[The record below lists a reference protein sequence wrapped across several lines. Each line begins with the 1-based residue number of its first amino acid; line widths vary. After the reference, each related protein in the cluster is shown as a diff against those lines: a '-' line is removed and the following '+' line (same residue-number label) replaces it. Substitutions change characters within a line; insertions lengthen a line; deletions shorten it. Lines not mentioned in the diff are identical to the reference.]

1 MGERFE
7 DNPFTEDWSDLWDE
21 KPVKEAYDA
30 FPGNDLE
37 KKMDARI
44 REVASKYRRRGRLL
58 IDDSLFSS
66 YSVYAGLEDEFGDD
80 IEKVTDRQ
88 ILGAIVFDIEDKEDD
103 WDL

>member
-1 MGERFE
+1 MADMKNE
-7 DNPFTEDWSDLWDE
+7 NPFTEDWSNLWDE

-44 REVASKYRRRGRLL
+44 NEVASKYRRRGKLL
-58 IDDSLFSS
+58 IDDSLFDS
-66 YSVYAGLEDEFGDD
+66 YSVYSVLEGEFGDD

-88 ILGAIVFDIEDKEDD
+88 ILDAIVFDIEDKEDD
-103 WDL
+103 